1 MKGLP
6 LLAVLAALVFAGFA
20 IQRGR
25 SAFLGIEADAA
36 LAREVAAA
44 SGLTVHEVMALRELC
59 GAGLPKQDLTVRAGR
74 LVADRERI
82 GEPLAVAVAAGDAAL
97 VGELLSAANGDAAAA
112 AGRLRR
118 LPEGL
123 AAVRFAAMRDRFAS
137 RAAR

>member
-20 IQRGR
+20 LQRGR
-25 SAFLGIEADAA
+25 SAFLRIEAEADF
-36 LAREVAAA
+36 ARDVAAA

-59 GAGLPKQDLTVRAGR
+59 GADLLQQDLMVRAR
-74 LVADRERI
+74 SLAADRERI
-82 GEPLAVAVAAGDAAL
+82 GEALAVAVAAGNAAL
-97 VGELLSAANGDAAAA
+97 VDELLSAANGDAAVA
-112 AGRLRR
+112 AGRLRL

-123 AAVRFAAMRDRFAS
+123 AAVRFAAMCERFAS